1 MHGVAPLIYLNG
13 LLLFVAGLWIVR
25 VHNHWTCRWPVMV
38 TLVGWVAILV
48 GLFRMFAPEVQQASH
63 SDIRKG

>member
-1 MHGVAPLIYLNG
+1 
-13 LLLFVAGLWIVR
+13 
-25 VHNHWTCRWPVMV
+25 MV

-63 SDIRKG
+63 SDMHKDRSACQSQKLMPYSKDLRLME